1 MKKILHS
8 LLLIFTL
15 NAFSQEET
23 NSKINTYEKKAS
35 DLHEISI
42 NAPILILG
50 NIQLT
55 YENLFSERVTFGAT
69 LSIPFDEYVSW
80 RLNYSGTAFSRYYFG
95 NDYASGF
102 YIEGFLTFINYEVRY
117 DEALNSA
124 TVKRSKDVSNL
135 AVGFS
140 FGKKI
145 YSNGGFTVDIF
156 GGIGRS
162 LFNIDN
168 KYDVNFAFV
177 PRGGLYFGY
186 RF

>member
-1 MKKILHS
+1 
-8 LLLIFTL
+8 
-15 NAFSQEET
+15 
-23 NSKINTYEKKAS
+23 
-35 DLHEISI
+35 
-42 NAPILILG
+42 
-50 NIQLT
+50 
-55 YENLFSERVTFGAT
+55 
-69 LSIPFDEYVSW
+69 
-80 RLNYSGTAFSRYYFG
+80 
-95 NDYASGF
+95 
-102 YIEGFLTFINYEVRY
+102 
-117 DEALNSA
+117 LNSA